1 MQNFIQI
8 ALKAA
13 HPVAMFVRG
22 FFRIAII
29 LILVLPAIWV
39 LARGPRGS
47 QSIPPNKVVVDYWEK
62 WTGVEGQAI
71 QEIVD
76 DFNRTVGEQKGIYVR
91 LVTTSGV
98 EQKTLV
104 ATAAGV
110 PPDIAGLY
118 DSNVAQYAARN
129 ALMPLEDLAAA
140 NGTINAGT
148 YKKVFWDICNYD
160 GHLYALIS
168 SGYDYALYM
177 NTRLMK
183 QAGLDPAKPPQTIDQ
198 LDAYAKKMEVMDRS
212 GRINIAGYLP
222 FEPGW
227 TLNQTAMWFG
237 GSYWDAQHQRF
248 QFTSTPMIEAFN
260 WVQSFPRRLGV
271 NAVATYCSGVGN
283 YDSPQNAFMAQTIAM
298 ETQGTFF
305 ANIIQTHAAQLS
317 GQWEVAAMPS
327 AVPGL
332 KDVTDCGSDVF
343 VIPRG
348 AKHPKEAFEFMAYV
362 TRQDVMEK
370 LSNMHCKI
378 SPLAKV
384 SEGFLSHHNNPYIR
398 VFDRL
403 ADSPNAHEC
412 PQVPISAEVTDEM
425 TNFVD
430 RLRLLQVTP
439 EQGLAQVQETL
450 QAKLDDFNDEQRQ
463 RAEHSD

>member
-1 MQNFIQI
+1 VVTIQKF
-8 ALKAA
+8 LQQ
-13 HPVAMFVRG
+13 
-22 FFRIAII
+22 FFRTAII

-39 LARGPRGS
+39 LARGARGS
-47 QSIPPNKVVVDYWEK
+47 QSIAQNKVVVDYWEK

-91 LVTTSGV
+91 LVTTSNV

-110 PPDIAGLY
+110 PPDVAGLY
-118 DSNVAQYAARN
+118 DFNVPQYAARN
-129 ALMPLEDLAAA
+129 ALLPLENLAAA

-148 YKKVFWDICNYD
+148 YKKVFWEICNYD
-160 GHLYALIS
+160 GHLYATIS
-168 SGYDYALYM
+168 SGYDYALYI

-183 QAGLDPAKPPQTIDQ
+183 QAGLDPARPPQTIAELDEYAQKMDQ
-198 LDAYAKKMEVMDRS
+198 IDS
-212 GRINIAGYLP
+212 TGRIKVIGFLP

-227 TLNQTAMWFG
+227 TLNQTARWFG
-237 GSYWDAQHQRF
+237 ASWWDAKDQRF
-248 QFTSTPMIEAFN
+248 QFTNPHVVEAFT
-260 WVQSFPRRLGV
+260 WVQSFAKRLGAD
-271 NAVATYCSGVGN
+271 AVANYSSGVGN

-305 ANIIQTHAAQLS
+305 ANIIQTHAPDLK

-327 AVPGL
+327 ANPAL
-332 KDVTDCGSDVF
+332 KDVTVCGSDVF

-362 TRQDVMEK
+362 NRQDVMEK

-384 SEGFLSHHNNPYIR
+384 SEQFLAHHHNPFIR

-403 ADSPNAHEC
+403 AASPNAYEC
-412 PQVPISAEVTDEM
+412 PQVPVIAEVTDEM

-430 RLRLLQVTP
+430 RLRLLEITP
-439 EQGLAQVQETL
+439 REGLAHVQAIL
-450 QAKLDDFNDEQRQ
+450 QAKLDDFDEDQRLRSGQ
-463 RAEHSD
+463 FR